1 MGSAASIH
9 TVWGYR
15 VWHTLFDSRPHPTPI
30 PILYF
35 GGASVERMF
44 CRVHPRKL
52 RLGFIADGRQT
63 ERSSH
68 R

>member
-1 MGSAASIH
+1 MGSAATIH
-9 TVWGYR
+9 AVWGYR
-15 VWHTLFDSRPHPTPI
+15 VWHTLFGSRHHPTSI

-44 CRVHPRKL
+44 CRVYPGKL
-52 RLGFIADGRQT
+52 WLGFIADGRQT